1 MNKDGGLSVFDVKS
15 NTTKEILDNTTF
27 VSIPYNTSN
36 SRIILDVSVVWK
48 QKTPV
53 KSYFLKI

>member
-27 VSIPYNTSN
+27 VSIPYNTNN
-36 SRIILDVSVVWK
+36 SRIILDVSVVWI
-48 QKTPV
+48 QRTSV

>member
-27 VSIPYNTSN
+27 VSICTFQHEQLQDDTMLVLGGNKRCLLN
-36 SRIILDVSVVWK
+36 LI
-48 QKTPV
+48 
-53 KSYFLKI
+53 F

>member
-27 VSIPYNTSN
+27 VSIPYNTNN

-48 QKTPV
+48 QKTSV

>member
-27 VSIPYNTSN
+27 VSIPYNTNN
-36 SRIILDVSVVWK
+36 SRIILDVSVVWI
-48 QKTPV
+48 QKTSV

>member
-27 VSIPYNTSN
+27 VSIPYNTNN

-48 QKTPV
+48 QRTSV

>member
-27 VSIPYNTSN
+27 VSIQYTFQYEQLQDDTMLVLGGNKRRLLN
-36 SRIILDVSVVWK
+36 LI
-48 QKTPV
+48 
-53 KSYFLKI
+53 F

>member
-27 VSIPYNTSN
+27 VSIPYHTNN
-36 SRIILDVSVVWK
+36 SRIILDVSVVWI
-48 QKTPV
+48 QKTSV

>member
-27 VSIPYNTSN
+27 VSIQYTFHYEQ
-36 SRIILDVSVVWK
+36 LKDDTTYVSVG
-48 QKTPV
+48 
-53 KSYFLKI
+53 